1 MTERWN
7 DVPLLW
13 YILAD
18 GENKTNLQCQVLTR
32 CNESF
37 VHLQWLYMQ
46 WLSQCVVNGWFKC
59 ENPTS
64 HRKALDKNGNG
75 DEDSHVNPPL
85 EAAVVLKTGKI
96 TRRGLL
102 LINLSRMITDCKS
115 PKYACKNHKQN
126 LKGMEININ
135 STS

>member
-1 MTERWN
+1 
-7 DVPLLW
+7 
-13 YILAD
+13 
-18 GENKTNLQCQVLTR
+18 
-32 CNESF
+32 
-37 VHLQWLYMQ
+37 MQ
-46 WLSQCVVNGWFKC
+46 WLSQCVVNGRFKC

-115 PKYACKNHKQN
+115 PIYACKNHKQN

>member
-1 MTERWN
+1 MEKLKQIFSVKSLHGVMNHLCICN
-7 DVPLLW
+7 DSTCNGFNSALSMDDLN
-13 YILAD
+13 A
-18 GENKTNLQCQVLTR
+18 KTR
-32 CNESF
+32 
-37 VHLQWLYMQ
+37 HLIEK
-46 WLSQCVVNGWFKC
+46 LSMK
-59 ENPTS
+59 
-64 HRKALDKNGNG
+64 KGNG

-115 PKYACKNHKQN
+115 PIYACKNHKQN